1 MNKQAEA
8 LLKYRWS
15 LLVFLVGITLSVLL
29 GYQTQSNNML
39 RINQAMQG
47 ALDLVSEDILTKVK
61 LYQYGLRGARGSVLT
76 AGEHGI
82 SRALFYRYSLTRDV
96 DLEFPGARGFGFIRR
111 VPVSE
116 TPQFLANARADGW
129 PEFSIRE
136 LSPNSKERYVIQY
149 IEPVERNKAAVG
161 LDIASEHNRYAAAK
175 SAMLSGEVRLTGPIT
190 LVQASGLPAQSFLI
204 LMPLYRSVK
213 TPETAAEREKQA
225 FGWSYAPLIMTEVL
239 AHVRVDANKFIL
251 SLDDVT
257 ETETPVRFFNNAV
270 DATGLYPLNAV
281 QTIYGRSWRFNMAAQ
296 PAFIHSMHLQSPVQL
311 GLFGAMASLL
321 LALLAG
327 LVETNRRN
335 RERLFAQQA
344 KLVSLVES
352 SADGIISCTLDGR
365 VLSWNKGAESLF
377 GYTSE
382 EAINT
387 ELQSLIAQPLLANE
401 LSARLQR
408 VAQGQSI
415 TNYHTV
421 HKTKSGS
428 LIDVSVTLSPIYA
441 ENDKVVAA
449 SKTVRDISAQKL
461 AEAEV
466 RELNTSLEAKVAQR
480 TAEIASLNLLFKNVL
495 ASASD
500 FAIMATDM
508 QGTIQLF
515 NRGAEL
521 LLGYS
526 ADEIMG
532 QATPLL
538 FHSAEE
544 LARRLGA
551 VDEKH
556 PLLSSP
562 DFQSLIEL
570 SEHNEGFRE
579 WCYLHKEGLKIDVN
593 LVITV
598 MRDDKHQLVGYLF
611 IATDITLQ
619 KQKQNQLISTQQQLS
634 SQTEQ
639 LTLAYK
645 VAELGIWEWRIA
657 DNSLVW
663 NDKMF
668 EFYEQP
674 SALNHNG
681 LNYSHWESRVH
692 PDDRD
697 ATASLLQ
704 DAVAGTRDYNPIFRL
719 QLPSGKVR
727 YIQGGAYVQRDSQGA
742 AIRVVGINRDITA
755 ERELEL
761 QLRES
766 KYLADAANS
775 AKSMFLANMSHE
787 IRTPMNAVLGMLQLI
802 KSTELSTQQHD
813 YTSKAQIAARS
824 LLNLINDILDY
835 SKIEAGKLELEQ
847 QPFNTEAL
855 LRELDVVL
863 SPSLGKKNIE
873 LLFDIDSALPT
884 AVEGDS
890 LRLQQVLINLSS
902 NAIKFTTE
910 GEVVL
915 QLTLL
920 QLQDKKA
927 RIRFS
932 VRDTGIGISPSQQQR
947 IFEGFTQAEASTTRQ
962 YGGTGLG
969 LVISKRIVELM
980 GGELQLQ
987 SEPGKGSCFWFDLE
1001 FNVATEVEAQRL
1013 ITISS
1018 DTRVLIVDDNATA
1031 LEILQKTVEQL
1042 GASVMLARSGEEAL
1056 ACVEHCFATNQTLH
1070 VVLMDYR
1077 MPGMNGLEVAQCIKA
1092 KSDASN
1098 LPVVIMVS
1106 AFGRDEIMK
1115 AQTTEV
1121 LPYAAYLTKPVT
1133 PQLVGALIE
1142 GSISGD
1148 ILKPSARVR
1157 PEQSTSPL
1165 RGLRLLL
1172 VEDNEFN
1179 RVVASELLEHEG
1191 AVVDMA
1197 VGGQE
1202 GIDAIIKGNTS
1213 YDLVL
1218 MDVQMPVVDGLEATR
1233 QIRADK
1239 RFASLPIIA
1248 MTANVYTSDQED
1260 CIKAG
1265 MNGHLAKPFD
1275 LDKVIETILL
1285 FTNKNLDKDTHL
1297 SLLSYESTEQP
1308 AHSARLSGEV
1318 AVSNDVENAS
1328 LKASSETIN
1337 LALPELQEIHFERKN
1352 LEVLLKPFG
1361 GKEAF
1366 FRRLIHVFE
1375 ANFTSQLV
1383 SLQEKIKQNDHHEVL
1398 AILHAIKG
1406 TSGTIGLATVYQV
1419 ICQLETQLKQ
1429 YFNSEEFELSTLYS
1443 GLPER
1448 LDFIAQ
1454 HELSDIHQLLAKKEA
1469 QTSEAVLSPAYN
1481 KDDLVQM
1488 LETLRPYLQAANLEA
1503 LTLSQQL
1510 KEKLVGHEQ
1519 LLSMTKDL
1527 FDTIEQL
1534 NFDLA
1539 LLELN
1544 RLSK

>member
-1 MNKQAEA
+1 MNKQAEV

-39 RINQAMQG
+39 RIHQAMQG
-47 ALDLVSEDILTKVK
+47 ELDLVSEDILTKVK
-61 LYQYGLRGARGSVLT
+61 LYQYGLRGARGLVLT

-82 SRALFYRYSLTRDV
+82 SRAQFYRYSLTRDV

-116 TPQFLANARADGW
+116 TPQFLSNARADGW

-161 LDIASEHNRYAAAK
+161 LDIASEHNRYAAAT

-190 LVQASGLPAQSFLI
+190 LVQASGLPSQSFLM

-225 FGWSYAPLIMTEVL
+225 FGWSYAPLIMTDVL

-257 ETETPVRFFNNAV
+257 EPETPVRFLNNAV
-270 DATGLYPLNAV
+270 DATGLYAVNAV
-281 QTIYGRSWRFNMAAQ
+281 HTIYGRSWRFNMAAQ
-296 PAFIHSMHLQSPVQL
+296 PAFIQGMHLQSPVQL
-311 GLFGAMASLL
+311 GLFGAIASLL

-335 RERLFAQQA
+335 RERLFVQQA
-344 KLVSLVES
+344 K
-352 SADGIISCTLDGR
+352 
-365 VLSWNKGAESLF
+365 
-377 GYTSE
+377 
-382 EAINT
+382 
-387 ELQSLIAQPLLANE
+387 
-401 LSARLQR
+401 
-408 VAQGQSI
+408 
-415 TNYHTV
+415 
-421 HKTKSGS
+421 
-428 LIDVSVTLSPIYA
+428 
-441 ENDKVVAA
+441 
-449 SKTVRDISAQKL
+449 
-461 AEAEV
+461 
-466 RELNTSLEAKVAQR
+466 
-480 TAEIASLNLLFKNVL
+480 
-495 ASASD
+495 
-500 FAIMATDM
+500 
-508 QGTIQLF
+508 
-515 NRGAEL
+515 
-521 LLGYS
+521 
-526 ADEIMG
+526 
-532 QATPLL
+532 
-538 FHSAEE
+538 
-544 LARRLGA
+544 
-551 VDEKH
+551 
-556 PLLSSP
+556 
-562 DFQSLIEL
+562 
-570 SEHNEGFRE
+570 
-579 WCYLHKEGLKIDVN
+579 
-593 LVITV
+593 
-598 MRDDKHQLVGYLF
+598 
-611 IATDITLQ
+611 
-619 KQKQNQLISTQQQLS
+619 
-634 SQTEQ
+634 
-639 LTLAYK
+639 
-645 VAELGIWEWRIA
+645 
-657 DNSLVW
+657 
-663 NDKMF
+663 
-668 EFYEQP
+668 
-674 SALNHNG
+674 
-681 LNYSHWESRVH
+681 
-692 PDDRD
+692 
-697 ATASLLQ
+697 
-704 DAVAGTRDYNPIFRL
+704 
-719 QLPSGKVR
+719 
-727 YIQGGAYVQRDSQGA
+727 
-742 AIRVVGINRDITA
+742 
-755 ERELEL
+755 ELE
-761 QLRES
+761 LRES
-766 KYLADAANS
+766 KYLAEAANS

-802 KSTELSTQQHD
+802 KSTELSAKQHE
-813 YTSKAQIAARS
+813 YTSKAQIAAKS

-873 LLFDIDSALPT
+873 LLFDVDSALPA
-884 AVEGDS
+884 AVEGDR
-890 LRLQQVLINLSS
+890 LRLQQVLVNLTS

-927 RIRFS
+927 RVRFS
-932 VRDTGIGISPSQQQR
+932 VRDTGIGINPSQQQR

-987 SEPGKGSCFWFDLE
+987 SEPGKGSRFWFDLE
-1001 FNVATEVEAQRL
+1001 FNVATEVEAQRPV
-1013 ITISS
+1013 TIGS
-1018 DTRVLIVDDNATA
+1018 DTRVLIVDDNTTA

-1042 GASVMLARSGEEAL
+1042 GARVMLARSGEEAL

-1133 PQLVGALIE
+1133 PQQVGALIE
-1142 GSISGD
+1142 RSISGD
-1148 ILKPSARVR
+1148 IPKSSARVR
-1157 PEQSTSPL
+1157 PELSTSPL

-1218 MDVQMPVVDGLEATR
+1218 MDVQMPVIDGLEATR

-1275 LDKVIETILL
+1275 LDKVIETILF

-1297 SLLSYESTEQP
+1297 PLLSDESTELP
-1308 AHSARLSGEV
+1308 VHSARRSGE
-1318 AVSNDVENAS
+1318 AADSNSVENERQ
-1328 LKASSETIN
+1328 KAPSETVN
-1337 LALPELQEIHFERKN
+1337 LTQPELQELHFERKN

-1406 TSGTIGLATVYQV
+1406 TSGTIGLATLYQV
-1419 ICQLETQLKQ
+1419 ICQLEAQFKQ
-1429 YFNSEEFELSTLYS
+1429 DFNLAEFELSTLYS

-1448 LDFIAQ
+1448 LSSIAQ

-1469 QTSEAVLSPAYN
+1469 QTSEAVLSTAYN
-1481 KDDLVQM
+1481 KNDLVQM
-1488 LETLRPYLQAANLEA
+1488 LETLRPDLQTDNLEA
-1503 LTLSQQL
+1503 LTLSRQL

-1527 FDTIEQL
+1527 FEAIEQL

>member
-1 MNKQAEA
+1 LNKQAEV
-8 LLKYRWS
+8 LFKYRWA
-15 LLVFLVGITLSVLL
+15 LLVLLVGITLSVLL
-29 GYQTQSNNML
+29 GYKTQSNNML

-47 ALDLVSEDILTKVK
+47 ALDVVSEDILTKVK

-111 VPVSE
+111 VSVSD

-161 LDIASEHNRYAAAK
+161 LDIASEHNRYAAAT

-225 FGWSYAPLIMTEVL
+225 FGWSYAPLTMAEVL
-239 AHVRVDANKFIL
+239 AHVRLDANKFIL

-257 ETETPVRFFNNAV
+257 EPETPVRFFNNAV
-270 DATGLYPLNAV
+270 DATGLYPFNAIH
-281 QTIYGRSWRFNMAAQ
+281 TIYGRSWRFNMAAQ
-296 PAFIHSMHLQSPVQL
+296 PAFIRSMHLQSPVKV

-335 RERLFAQQA
+335 RERLFVQQA
-344 KLVSLVES
+344 K
-352 SADGIISCTLDGR
+352 
-365 VLSWNKGAESLF
+365 
-377 GYTSE
+377 
-382 EAINT
+382 
-387 ELQSLIAQPLLANE
+387 
-401 LSARLQR
+401 
-408 VAQGQSI
+408 
-415 TNYHTV
+415 
-421 HKTKSGS
+421 
-428 LIDVSVTLSPIYA
+428 
-441 ENDKVVAA
+441 
-449 SKTVRDISAQKL
+449 
-461 AEAEV
+461 
-466 RELNTSLEAKVAQR
+466 
-480 TAEIASLNLLFKNVL
+480 
-495 ASASD
+495 
-500 FAIMATDM
+500 
-508 QGTIQLF
+508 
-515 NRGAEL
+515 
-521 LLGYS
+521 
-526 ADEIMG
+526 
-532 QATPLL
+532 
-538 FHSAEE
+538 
-544 LARRLGA
+544 
-551 VDEKH
+551 
-556 PLLSSP
+556 
-562 DFQSLIEL
+562 
-570 SEHNEGFRE
+570 
-579 WCYLHKEGLKIDVN
+579 
-593 LVITV
+593 
-598 MRDDKHQLVGYLF
+598 
-611 IATDITLQ
+611 
-619 KQKQNQLISTQQQLS
+619 
-634 SQTEQ
+634 
-639 LTLAYK
+639 
-645 VAELGIWEWRIA
+645 
-657 DNSLVW
+657 
-663 NDKMF
+663 
-668 EFYEQP
+668 
-674 SALNHNG
+674 
-681 LNYSHWESRVH
+681 
-692 PDDRD
+692 
-697 ATASLLQ
+697 
-704 DAVAGTRDYNPIFRL
+704 
-719 QLPSGKVR
+719 
-727 YIQGGAYVQRDSQGA
+727 
-742 AIRVVGINRDITA
+742 
-755 ERELEL
+755 EL

-766 KYLADAANS
+766 KYLAEAANS

-802 KSTELSTQQHD
+802 KSTELSTQQHE
-813 YTSKAQIAARS
+813 YTSKAQIAAKS

-863 SPSLGKKNIE
+863 SPSLGKKNVE

-884 AVEGDS
+884 AVEGDR

-927 RIRFS
+927 RVRFS

-969 LVISKRIVELM
+969 LVISKSIVELM

-987 SEPGKGSCFWFDLE
+987 SEPGKGSRFWFDLE
-1001 FNVATEVEAQRL
+1001 FNVATEVEAQRPV
-1013 ITISS
+1013 TIDS
-1018 DTRVLIVDDNATA
+1018 DTRVLIVDDNTTA

-1056 ACVEHCFATNQTLH
+1056 ACIEHCFATNQTLH

-1092 KSDASN
+1092 KSDAGN

-1106 AFGRDEIMK
+1106 AIGRDEIMK

-1121 LPYAAYLTKPVT
+1121 VPYAAYLTKPVT
-1133 PQLVGALIE
+1133 PQQVGALIE

-1157 PEQSTSPL
+1157 PELSTSPL

-1197 VGGQE
+1197 IGGQE

-1218 MDVQMPVVDGLEATR
+1218 MDVQMPVIDGLEATR

-1275 LDKVIETILL
+1275 LDKVIETILF

-1297 SLLSYESTEQP
+1297 PLLSDESTERP
-1308 AHSARLSGEV
+1308 VHSARRSGE
-1318 AVSNDVENAS
+1318 AADSNDVENERQ
-1328 LKASSETIN
+1328 KAPSETVN
-1337 LALPELQEIHFERKN
+1337 LTQPELQELHFERKN

-1429 YFNSEEFELSTLYS
+1429 DFNSEEFELSTLYS

-1448 LDFIAQ
+1448 LDFIAR

-1469 QTSEAVLSPAYN
+1469 KTSEAALPPAYD

-1488 LETLRPYLQAANLEA
+1488 LETLRPYLQTANLEV

-1534 NFDLA
+1534 NFEQA
-1539 LLELN
+1539 VLELN

>member
-1 MNKQAEA
+1 MNKQAEV
-8 LLKYRWS
+8 LFKYRWA
-15 LLVFLVGITLSVLL
+15 LLVLLVGITLSVLL
-29 GYQTQSNNML
+29 GYKTQSNNML
-39 RINQAMQG
+39 RIHQAMQG
-47 ALDLVSEDILTKVK
+47 ALNVVSEDILTKVK

-111 VPVSE
+111 VPVSN

-161 LDIASEHNRYAAAK
+161 LDIASEHNRYAAAT

-213 TPETAAEREKQA
+213 TPETAVEREKQA
-225 FGWSYAPLIMTEVL
+225 FGWSYAPLTMAEVL

-257 ETETPVRFFNNAV
+257 EPETPVRFFNNAV
-270 DATGLYPLNAV
+270 DATGLYAVNAV
-281 QTIYGRSWRFNMAAQ
+281 HTIYGRSWRFNMAAQ
-296 PAFIHSMHLQSPVQL
+296 PAFIRSMHLQSPVKV
-311 GLFGAMASLL
+311 GLFSAMASLL

-335 RERLFAQQA
+335 RERFFVQQA
-344 KLVSLVES
+344 KELELRES
-352 SADGIISCTLDGR
+352 T
-365 VLSWNKGAESLF
+365 
-377 GYTSE
+377 Y
-382 EAINT
+382 
-387 ELQSLIAQPLLANE
+387 
-401 LSARLQR
+401 
-408 VAQGQSI
+408 
-415 TNYHTV
+415 
-421 HKTKSGS
+421 
-428 LIDVSVTLSPIYA
+428 
-441 ENDKVVAA
+441 
-449 SKTVRDISAQKL
+449 L
-461 AEAEV
+461 AEA
-466 RELNTSLEAKVAQR
+466 A
-480 TAEIASLNLLFKNVL
+480 
-495 ASASD
+495 
-500 FAIMATDM
+500 
-508 QGTIQLF
+508 
-515 NRGAEL
+515 NR
-521 LLGYS
+521 
-526 ADEIMG
+526 
-532 QATPLL
+532 
-538 FHSAEE
+538 
-544 LARRLGA
+544 
-551 VDEKH
+551 
-556 PLLSSP
+556 
-562 DFQSLIEL
+562 
-570 SEHNEGFRE
+570 
-579 WCYLHKEGLKIDVN
+579 
-593 LVITV
+593 
-598 MRDDKHQLVGYLF
+598 
-611 IATDITLQ
+611 
-619 KQKQNQLISTQQQLS
+619 
-634 SQTEQ
+634 
-639 LTLAYK
+639 
-645 VAELGIWEWRIA
+645 
-657 DNSLVW
+657 
-663 NDKMF
+663 
-668 EFYEQP
+668 
-674 SALNHNG
+674 
-681 LNYSHWESRVH
+681 
-692 PDDRD
+692 
-697 ATASLLQ
+697 
-704 DAVAGTRDYNPIFRL
+704 
-719 QLPSGKVR
+719 
-727 YIQGGAYVQRDSQGA
+727 
-742 AIRVVGINRDITA
+742 
-755 ERELEL
+755 
-761 QLRES
+761 
-766 KYLADAANS
+766 

-802 KSTELSTQQHD
+802 KSTELSAQQHD

-873 LLFDIDSALPT
+873 LLFDVDSALPA
-884 AVEGDS
+884 AVEGDR
-890 LRLQQVLINLSS
+890 LRLQQVLVNLTS

-927 RIRFS
+927 RVRFS
-932 VRDTGIGISPSQQQR
+932 VRDTGIGISSSQQQR

-980 GGELQLQ
+980 GGELRLQ
-987 SEPGKGSCFWFDLE
+987 SEPDKGSCFWFDLE
-1001 FNVATEVEAQRL
+1001 FDVATEVEAQRPV
-1013 ITISS
+1013 TIGS

-1042 GASVMLARSGEEAL
+1042 GARVMLARSGEEAL

-1077 MPGMNGLEVAQCIKA
+1077 MPGMNGLEVAQCIRA

-1133 PQLVGALIE
+1133 PQQVGALIE

-1148 ILKPSARVR
+1148 ILKPSSRVR

-1165 RGLRLLL
+1165 RGLHLLL

-1191 AVVDMA
+1191 AVVDIA

-1202 GIDAIIKGNTS
+1202 GIDAVIKGNIS

-1218 MDVQMPVVDGLEATR
+1218 MDVQMPVIDGLEATR
-1233 QIRADK
+1233 QIRTDK

-1328 LKASSETIN
+1328 QKASSETIN

-1406 TSGTIGLATVYQV
+1406 TSGTIGLATVYQA

-1527 FDTIEQL
+1527 FDAIEQL
-1534 NFDLA
+1534 NFEQA
-1539 LLELN
+1539 VLELN

>member
-1 MNKQAEA
+1 MNKQAEV
-8 LLKYRWS
+8 LFKYRWA
-15 LLVFLVGITLSVLL
+15 LLVLLVGITLSVLL
-29 GYQTQSNNML
+29 GYKTQSNNML

-47 ALDLVSEDILTKVK
+47 ALDVVSEDILTKVK

-111 VPVSE
+111 VSVSD

-161 LDIASEHNRYAAAK
+161 LDIASEHNRYAAAT

-225 FGWSYAPLIMTEVL
+225 FGWSYAPLTMAEVL
-239 AHVRVDANKFIL
+239 AHVRLDANKFIL

-257 ETETPVRFFNNAV
+257 EPETPVRFFNNAV
-270 DATGLYPLNAV
+270 DATGLYPFNAIH
-281 QTIYGRSWRFNMAAQ
+281 TIYGRSWRFNMAAQ
-296 PAFIHSMHLQSPVQL
+296 PAFIRSMHLQSPVKV

-335 RERLFAQQA
+335 RERFFVQQ
-344 KLVSLVES
+344 
-352 SADGIISCTLDGR
+352 
-365 VLSWNKGAESLF
+365 
-377 GYTSE
+377 
-382 EAINT
+382 
-387 ELQSLIAQPLLANE
+387 
-401 LSARLQR
+401 
-408 VAQGQSI
+408 
-415 TNYHTV
+415 
-421 HKTKSGS
+421 TK
-428 LIDVSVTLSPIYA
+428 
-441 ENDKVVAA
+441 
-449 SKTVRDISAQKL
+449 
-461 AEAEV
+461 
-466 RELNTSLEAKVAQR
+466 
-480 TAEIASLNLLFKNVL
+480 
-495 ASASD
+495 
-500 FAIMATDM
+500 
-508 QGTIQLF
+508 
-515 NRGAEL
+515 
-521 LLGYS
+521 
-526 ADEIMG
+526 
-532 QATPLL
+532 
-538 FHSAEE
+538 
-544 LARRLGA
+544 
-551 VDEKH
+551 
-556 PLLSSP
+556 
-562 DFQSLIEL
+562 
-570 SEHNEGFRE
+570 
-579 WCYLHKEGLKIDVN
+579 
-593 LVITV
+593 
-598 MRDDKHQLVGYLF
+598 
-611 IATDITLQ
+611 
-619 KQKQNQLISTQQQLS
+619 
-634 SQTEQ
+634 
-639 LTLAYK
+639 
-645 VAELGIWEWRIA
+645 
-657 DNSLVW
+657 
-663 NDKMF
+663 
-668 EFYEQP
+668 
-674 SALNHNG
+674 
-681 LNYSHWESRVH
+681 
-692 PDDRD
+692 
-697 ATASLLQ
+697 
-704 DAVAGTRDYNPIFRL
+704 
-719 QLPSGKVR
+719 
-727 YIQGGAYVQRDSQGA
+727 
-742 AIRVVGINRDITA
+742 
-755 ERELEL
+755 ELE
-761 QLRES
+761 LRES
-766 KYLADAANS
+766 KYLAEAANR

-813 YTSKAQIAARS
+813 YTSKAQIAAKS

-847 QPFNTEAL
+847 QPFNTESL

-863 SPSLGKKNIE
+863 SPSLDKKNIE
-873 LLFDIDSALPT
+873 LLFDVDSALPA
-884 AVEGDS
+884 AVEGDR
-890 LRLQQVLINLSS
+890 LRLQQVLVNLTS

-915 QLTLL
+915 QLALL

-927 RIRFS
+927 RVRFS

-987 SEPGKGSCFWFDLE
+987 SEPGKGSRFWFDLE
-1001 FNVATEVEAQRL
+1001 FNVATEVETQRPV
-1013 ITISS
+1013 TIGS
-1018 DTRVLIVDDNATA
+1018 DTRVLIVDDNTTA

-1042 GASVMLARSGEEAL
+1042 GARVMLARSGEEAL

-1133 PQLVGALIE
+1133 PQQVGALIE

-1157 PEQSTSPL
+1157 PELSTSPL

-1218 MDVQMPVVDGLEATR
+1218 MDVQMPVIDGLEATR

-1275 LDKVIETILL
+1275 LDKVIETILF

-1297 SLLSYESTEQP
+1297 LLSDESTEQP
-1308 AHSARLSGEV
+1308 VHSARLSGD
-1318 AVSNDVENAS
+1318 AADSNGVDNERQ
-1328 LKASSETIN
+1328 KAPSETVN
-1337 LALPELQEIHFERKN
+1337 PAQPELQEIHFERKN

-1406 TSGTIGLATVYQV
+1406 TSGTIGLATSYQV

-1429 YFNSEEFELSTLYS
+1429 YFNLEEFELSTLYS

-1448 LDFIAQ
+1448 LDFIAR

-1469 QTSEAVLSPAYN
+1469 KTSEAALPPAYD
-1481 KDDLVQM
+1481 KDYLIQM
-1488 LETLRPYLQAANLEA
+1488 LETLRPYLQTANMEV

-1534 NFDLA
+1534 NFEQA
-1539 LLELN
+1539 VLELN

>member
-1 MNKQAEA
+1 MNKQAEV

-39 RINQAMQG
+39 RIHQAMQG
-47 ALDLVSEDILTKVK
+47 ALDAVSEDILTKVK

-82 SRALFYRYSLTRDV
+82 SRTLFYRYSLTRDV

-111 VPVSE
+111 VPVSD
-116 TPQFLANARADGW
+116 TTQFLADARADGW

-161 LDIASEHNRYAAAK
+161 LDIASEHNRYVAATA
-175 SAMLSGEVRLTGPIT
+175 AMLSGEVRLTGPIT

-204 LMPLYRSVK
+204 LMPLYRSAK
-213 TPETAAEREKQA
+213 TPETAVEREKQA
-225 FGWSYAPLIMTEVL
+225 FGWSYAPLNMTEVL
-239 AHVRVDANKFIL
+239 AHVRVDANQFIL

-257 ETETPVRFFNNAV
+257 EPETPVRFFNNAL
-270 DATGLYPLNAV
+270 DTTGLYAVNAV
-281 QTIYGRSWRFNMAAQ
+281 HTIYGRSWRFNMTAQ
-296 PAFIHSMHLQSPVQL
+296 PAFIQSMHLQSPVQL
-311 GLFGAMASLL
+311 GLCGAIASLL

-335 RERLFAQQA
+335 RERLFVQQA
-344 KLVSLVES
+344 K
-352 SADGIISCTLDGR
+352 
-365 VLSWNKGAESLF
+365 
-377 GYTSE
+377 
-382 EAINT
+382 
-387 ELQSLIAQPLLANE
+387 
-401 LSARLQR
+401 
-408 VAQGQSI
+408 
-415 TNYHTV
+415 
-421 HKTKSGS
+421 
-428 LIDVSVTLSPIYA
+428 
-441 ENDKVVAA
+441 
-449 SKTVRDISAQKL
+449 
-461 AEAEV
+461 
-466 RELNTSLEAKVAQR
+466 
-480 TAEIASLNLLFKNVL
+480 
-495 ASASD
+495 
-500 FAIMATDM
+500 
-508 QGTIQLF
+508 
-515 NRGAEL
+515 
-521 LLGYS
+521 
-526 ADEIMG
+526 
-532 QATPLL
+532 
-538 FHSAEE
+538 
-544 LARRLGA
+544 
-551 VDEKH
+551 
-556 PLLSSP
+556 
-562 DFQSLIEL
+562 
-570 SEHNEGFRE
+570 
-579 WCYLHKEGLKIDVN
+579 
-593 LVITV
+593 
-598 MRDDKHQLVGYLF
+598 
-611 IATDITLQ
+611 
-619 KQKQNQLISTQQQLS
+619 
-634 SQTEQ
+634 
-639 LTLAYK
+639 
-645 VAELGIWEWRIA
+645 
-657 DNSLVW
+657 
-663 NDKMF
+663 
-668 EFYEQP
+668 
-674 SALNHNG
+674 
-681 LNYSHWESRVH
+681 
-692 PDDRD
+692 
-697 ATASLLQ
+697 
-704 DAVAGTRDYNPIFRL
+704 
-719 QLPSGKVR
+719 
-727 YIQGGAYVQRDSQGA
+727 
-742 AIRVVGINRDITA
+742 
-755 ERELEL
+755 ELE
-761 QLRES
+761 LRES
-766 KYLADAANS
+766 KYLAEAANR

-813 YTSKAQIAARS
+813 YTSKAQIAAKS
-824 LLNLINDILDY
+824 LLSLINDILDY

-863 SPSLGKKNIE
+863 SPSLGKKNVE
-873 LLFDIDSALPT
+873 LLFDIDSSLPT
-884 AVEGDS
+884 AVEGDK
-890 LRLQQVLINLSS
+890 LRLHQVLVNLAS
-902 NAIKFTTE
+902 NAIKFTTD

-927 RIRFS
+927 RVRFS
-932 VRDTGIGISPSQQQR
+932 VRDTGIGISPTQQLR

-1001 FNVATEVEAQRL
+1001 FNVATEVEAPRPV
-1013 ITISS
+1013 TISS
-1018 DTRVLIVDDNATA
+1018 DTRVLIVDDNTTA

-1042 GASVMLARSGEEAL
+1042 GAHVMLARSGEEAL
-1056 ACVEHCFATNQTLH
+1056 ACVERCFTTNKTLH

-1077 MPGMNGLEVAQCIKA
+1077 MPGMNGLEVAQCIRA

-1121 LPYAAYLTKPVT
+1121 VPYDAYLTKPVT
-1133 PQLVGALIE
+1133 PAQVAVLVERA
-1142 GSISGD
+1142 ISGYT
-1148 ILKPSARVR
+1148 LNPSARVR
-1157 PEQSTSPL
+1157 PEQSASPL
-1165 RGLRLLL
+1165 RGLRLFL

-1191 AVVDMA
+1191 AVLDMA

-1202 GIDAIIKGNTS
+1202 GIDAVIKGNTS

-1275 LDKVIETILL
+1275 LDKVIETILF
-1285 FTNKNLDKDTHL
+1285 FTNKNLDKDTHVP
-1297 SLLSYESTEQP
+1297 LLSYQSTEQP
-1308 AHSARLSGEV
+1308 AHSVRLSGE
-1318 AVSNDVENAS
+1318 AEVSNDVENAS
-1328 LKASSETIN
+1328 QNASSKTIN

-1361 GKEAF
+1361 GKEGF

-1429 YFNSEEFELSTLYS
+1429 DINSEEFELSTLYS

-1448 LDFIAQ
+1448 LSAIAQ
-1454 HELSDIHQLLAKKEA
+1454 HELSDIHQLLVKKEA
-1469 QTSEAVLSPAYN
+1469 ETSEAVLSTAYN
-1481 KDDLVQM
+1481 KNDLVQM
-1488 LETLRPYLQAANLEA
+1488 LETLRPYLQTDNLDA
-1503 LTLSQQL
+1503 LTLSRQL

-1519 LLSMTKDL
+1519 LLSITKDL
-1527 FDTIEQL
+1527 FDAIEKL

-1544 RLSK
+1544 RLNK

>member
-1 MNKQAEA
+1 MNKQAEV

-15 LLVFLVGITLSVLL
+15 LLVLLVGITLSVLL

-39 RINQAMQG
+39 RIHQAMQG
-47 ALDLVSEDILTKVK
+47 ELDLVSEDILNKVK
-61 LYQYGLRGARGSVLT
+61 LNQYGLRGVRGSVLT
-76 AGEHGI
+76 AGEHGV

-96 DLEFPGARGFGFIRR
+96 DVEFLGARGFGFIRR

-129 PEFSIRE
+129 PEFNIRE

-149 IEPVERNKAAVG
+149 IEPVERNKASVG
-161 LDIASEHNRYAAAK
+161 LDIASEHNRYGAAT

-190 LVQASGLPAQSFLI
+190 LVQASGLPEQSFLM

-213 TPETAAEREKQA
+213 TPETLAEREKQA

-239 AHVRVDANKFIL
+239 AHVRVDSSKFIL
-251 SLDDVT
+251 ILDDVT
-257 ETETPVRFFNNAV
+257 EPETPVRFFNNTV
-270 DATGLYPLNAV
+270 DATGLYAVNAV
-281 QTIYGRSWRFNMAAQ
+281 HTIYGRSWRINMAAQ
-296 PAFIHSMHLQSPVQL
+296 PAFIQSMQLQSPVQL
-311 GLFGAMASLL
+311 GLFGTLVSLL

-387 ELQSLIAQPLLANE
+387 ELQSLIAQPLLADE
-401 LSARLQR
+401 LSARLR
-408 VAQGQSI
+408 CVAKGQSI
-415 TNYHTV
+415 TNYDTV
-421 HKTKSGS
+421 HKTKGGS
-428 LIDVSVTLSPIYA
+428 LIDVSITLSPIYA
-441 ENDKVVAA
+441 ENGKVVAA

-500 FAIMATDM
+500 FAIMATDK

-570 SEHNEGFRE
+570 LEHPEGFRE
-579 WCYLHKEGLKIDVN
+579 WCYLHKEGQKIDIN
-593 LVITV
+593 LVITA

-619 KQKQNQLISTQQQLS
+619 KQKQNQLIATQQQLS

-639 LTLAYK
+639 LMLAYK
-645 VAELGIWEWRIA
+645 VAELGIWEWRLA

-697 ATASLLQ
+697 ASASLLQ
-704 DAVAGTRDYNPIFRL
+704 DAVAGTRDYTPIFRL

-766 KYLADAANS
+766 KYLAEAANS

-802 KSTELSTQQHD
+802 KSTELSAQQHD

-863 SPSLGKKNIE
+863 SPSLGKKNVE

-884 AVEGDS
+884 AFEGDR

-902 NAIKFTTE
+902 NAIKFTTD

-927 RIRFS
+927 RVRFS

-987 SEPGKGSCFWFDLE
+987 SEPGKGSRFWFDLE
-1001 FNVATEVEAQRL
+1001 FHVATEVEVQRL

-1133 PQLVGALIE
+1133 PLQVGALIE

-1197 VGGQE
+1197 FGGQE

-1248 MTANVYTSDQED
+1248 ITANVYTSDQED

-1275 LDKVIETILL
+1275 LDKVIETILF

-1297 SLLSYESTEQP
+1297 SFLSYESTEQP

-1328 LKASSETIN
+1328 QKASSETIN

-1448 LDFIAQ
+1448 LDFIAR

-1469 QTSEAVLSPAYN
+1469 KISEAALPLAYD
-1481 KDDLVQM
+1481 KYDLVQM
-1488 LETLRPYLQAANLEA
+1488 LETLRPYLQTANMEV

-1519 LLSMTKDL
+1519 LLSITKDL
-1527 FDTIEQL
+1527 FDAIEQL